1 MEGHHQLISL
11 VELLPLQVVVEEVL
25 DLVLLPLVDL
35 VEEEIII
42 VLDLMEQE
50 TLLQFHPHKEMMA
63 HEVLQL
69 QSHLV
74 VAVVPVLL
82 VELVE
87 MVLVVLVVLECRFQ
101 QYLEIP
107 QLLLI
112 LVLSGISQVAA
123 VVLSAQ
129 LLVERVELV
138 DQVVVEML
146 TSQIMETVLLV

>member
-1 MEGHHQLISL
+1 

-50 TLLQFHPHKEMMA
+50 TLLQFHLHKEIL
-63 HEVLQL
+63 VPKVVQP

-112 LVLSGISQVAA
+112 RVLSGISQVAA
-123 VVLSAQ
+123 VEGSAQ